1 MENIDED
8 KHLQLLDV
16 QGIPLSQNNNRTK
29 NIIFSHKDK
38 SLIYNLG
45 SNIVLYNL
53 KKNLKT
59 FLQYFS
65 SDILSIKYVQDD
77 LNILVIIS
85 DNKPFPILS
94 IWKIPSFQ
102 GIFTQELIFNNNFR
116 FDNVYIEQ
124 LNTYTLIILIMNKTE
139 TEHHLYVLNILN
151 DFKFEINFF
160 GKIRNILPKIID
172 FGCFF
177 RNNEIVFLMKH
188 NLQIYSLDLFKA
200 KNTLKKN
207 INFSF
212 KLKSNS
218 LDICKIMNFLSIL
231 TEKGNCLIYD
241 DNGNNTS
248 NLNPIGQEMFISSH
262 FCEKNL
268 CLSTSKGNI
277 YVYNIFGFILK
288 YMINGEDILSIKRLS
303 LINNI
308 NFNIKYSA
316 EDKIIIKCSVDE
328 KNDQLFCLFQNNS
341 FLFLSINQLLENTQF
356 RYNIKSENFNNK
368 SLYSF
373 NHSNKIFDICLK
385 SYNNQNYNHNKQKEN
400 IFYTCA
406 KDNKL
411 ILYKIEQSDDKIKNL
426 YYDLKNILSL
436 SKATNN
442 SSHYITSMQIH
453 PIYSHKLFLGDNKGF
468 LYKIYLNTE
477 LINEYK
483 KFNIDSYSIIY
494 LSFSSNGLLLFI
506 GLETGKQLIY
516 KMNKSFECILKLTE
530 HYLTYD
536 EIIFRKNN
544 NHIISYGYFFSDKNH
559 RHCLL
564 YKKNNYILEYDKL
577 FKNER
582 GPLVIKKKILDII
595 FNYPI
600 LDLVMHK
607 SENYVI
613 VLDERR
619 QILINN
625 INENKITAIIDL
637 TSQVNYIY
645 NIQIDISGLYLAVI
659 CDIKLHNNNKY
670 IKSKNDLLIIDINSS
685 KLKNF
690 IIQNS
695 PMSKA
700 VFDNEGKYII
710 IGGEAGEISLWR
722 LPGEI
727 SSNIKNLLEEINNN
741 ESFWDN
747 YEIKYGKFLPY
758 NKDKNIDD
766 DITLTSLPNDLNNNI
781 ENDSKLNDI
790 SDVINNDDKADDDN
804 ILDEIENNYN
814 LKFDFDRNKAYKN
827 KHHQSKSMNMRI
839 KNPKYNLRNQLI
851 KKGLQTNYG
860 NDNYKFDNLKENGM
874 PKMNI
879 NYKGKVNNN
888 NYFNNSMDNLNI
900 KNNIRYNFWTK
911 NDTIKI
917 KNSINYIGNHKYPEP
932 KDIDDYLL

>member
-16 QGIPLSQNNNRTK
+16 QGIPLSQNNIQTK
-29 NIIFSHKDK
+29 KIIFSHKDK

-45 SNIVLYNL
+45 SNIVSYNL
-53 KKNLKT
+53 SKNLKT

-65 SDILSIKYVQDD
+65 ADILSIKYVQDD

-85 DNKPFPILS
+85 DDKPFPILS
-94 IWKIPSFQ
+94 IWKFPSFQ
-102 GIFTQELIFNNNFR
+102 GIFSQELIFNNNFR
-116 FDNVYIEQ
+116 FENVYIEQ

-139 TEHHLYVLNILN
+139 TEHYLYVLNILN

-160 GKIRNILPKIID
+160 GKIKNILPKIID

-188 NLQIYSLDLFKA
+188 NLQIYSLDLYKA
-200 KNTLKKN
+200 QNTLKKN

-218 LDICKIMNFLSIL
+218 LDICKIMNFLAIL

-241 DNGNNTS
+241 NNGNNTS
-248 NLNPIGQEMFISSH
+248 NIIPIGQEMFVSSQ

-268 CLSTSKGNI
+268 CLSTTKGNI
-277 YVYNIFGFILK
+277 YIYNIFGFILK
-288 YMINGEDILSIKRLS
+288 YMINGVDILSFKKFS

-308 NFNIKYSA
+308 NSNNNFSA
-316 EDKIIIKCSVDE
+316 EDQIIIKSSVDE

-341 FLFLSINQLLENTQF
+341 FLFLSINQLLDNTKF
-356 RYNIKSENFNNK
+356 RYNIKSENLNSI

-385 SYNNQNYNHNKQKEN
+385 SYNNQNNSRNKQKEN
-400 IFYTCA
+400 SFYTCA
-406 KDNKL
+406 QDNKL
-411 ILYKIEQSDDKIKNL
+411 ILYNIDQSEDKIKNL
-426 YYDLKNILSL
+426 YYDLKDILSL

-442 SSHYITSMQIH
+442 SSHYITTMQLH

-483 KFNIDSYSIIY
+483 KFNIDSFSIIY

-544 NHIISYGYFFSDKNH
+544 NHIISYGYFFSNKNH

-577 FKNER
+577 FKSER
-582 GPLVIKKKILDII
+582 GPLVVKKKILDII

-600 LDLVMHK
+600 LDIVMHK

-613 VLDERR
+613 ILDERR

-637 TSQVNYIY
+637 SSQVNYIY
-645 NIQIDISGLYLAVI
+645 NIQIDASGLYLSVI
-659 CDIKLHNNNKY
+659 CDIKLHGNKKT
-670 IKSKNDLLIIDINSS
+670 IKNKNDLLIIEISSS

-700 VFDNEGKYII
+700 VFDNDGKYLI
-710 IGGEAGEISLWR
+710 IGGESGEISLWR

-727 SSNIKNLLEEINNN
+727 SSNIKSLLGEINNN
-741 ESFWDN
+741 EDFWDN

-758 NKDKNIDD
+758 HKDKNIDD
-766 DITLTSLPNDLNNNI
+766 DITLTSLQNDLNNNFG
-781 ENDSKLNDI
+781 NDINLNDI
-790 SDVINNDDKADDDN
+790 SDVIDNDNKIDDN
-804 ILDEIENNYN
+804 NFFEEIESNYN
-814 LKFDFDRNKAYKN
+814 YNMDLVKNQAYKN
-827 KHHQSKSMNMRI
+827 KQYQSRSMSMGIKHHKF
-839 KNPKYNLRNQLI
+839 NLRNQLV
-851 KKGLQTNYG
+851 KSGYQANTGNY
-860 NDNYKFDNLKENGM
+860 NYRFDNLKENGM
-874 PKMNI
+874 PKMNM
-879 NYKGKVNNN
+879 NYKSKTDNR
-888 NYFNNSMDNLNI
+888 NYFNYSIDKSNM

-911 NDTIKI
+911 FDTIKI
-917 KNSINYIGNHKYPEP
+917 KNSVNYIGNHKYPEP

>member
-16 QGIPLSQNNNRTK
+16 QGIPLSQNNIQSK
-29 NIIFSHKDK
+29 KIIFSHKDK

-45 SNIVLYNL
+45 SNIVSYNL

-65 SDILSIKYVQDD
+65 ADILSIKYVQDD

-85 DNKPFPILS
+85 DDKPFPILS
-94 IWKIPSFQ
+94 IWKYPSFQ
-102 GIFTQELIFNNNFR
+102 GIFSQELIFNNNFR
-116 FDNVYIEQ
+116 FENVYIEQ

-139 TEHHLYVLNILN
+139 TEHYLYVLNILN

-160 GKIRNILPKIID
+160 GKIKNILPKIID

-188 NLQIYSLDLFKA
+188 NLQIYSLDLYKA
-200 KNTLKKN
+200 QNTLKKN

-218 LDICKIMNFLSIL
+218 LDICKIMNFLAIL

-241 DNGNNTS
+241 NNGNNTS
-248 NLNPIGQEMFISSH
+248 NIIPIGQEMFVSSQ

-268 CLSTSKGNI
+268 CLSTTKGNI

-288 YMINGEDILSIKRLS
+288 YMIKGEDILSFKKFS

-308 NFNIKYSA
+308 NSNNNFSA
-316 EDKIIIKCSVDE
+316 EDKIIIKSSVDE

-341 FLFLSINQLLENTQF
+341 FLFLSINQLLDNTKF
-356 RYNIKSENFNNK
+356 RFNIKSENFNPI

-385 SYNNQNYNHNKQKEN
+385 SYNNQNNSRNKQKEN
-400 IFYTCA
+400 SFYTCA
-406 KDNKL
+406 QDNKL
-411 ILYKIEQSDDKIKNL
+411 ILYNIDQSEDKIKNL
-426 YYDLKNILSL
+426 YYDLKDILSL

-442 SSHYITSMQIH
+442 SSHYITTMQLH

-483 KFNIDSYSIIY
+483 KFNIDSFSIIY

-516 KMNKSFECILKLTE
+516 KMSKSFECILKLTE

-544 NHIISYGYFFSDKNH
+544 NHIISYGYFFSNKNH

-577 FKNER
+577 FKSER
-582 GPLVIKKKILDII
+582 GPLVVKKKILDII

-600 LDLVMHK
+600 LDIVIHK

-637 TSQVNYIY
+637 SSQVNYIY
-645 NIQIDISGLYLAVI
+645 NIQIDASGLYLSVI
-659 CDIKLHNNNKY
+659 CDIKLHGNKKT
-670 IKSKNDLLIIDINSS
+670 IKNKNDLLIIEISSS

-700 VFDNEGKYII
+700 VFDNDGKYLI
-710 IGGEAGEISLWR
+710 IGGESGEISLWR

-727 SSNIKNLLEEINNN
+727 SSNIKSLLGEINNN
-741 ESFWDN
+741 EDFWDN

-758 NKDKNIDD
+758 HKDKNIDD
-766 DITLTSLPNDLNNNI
+766 DITLTSLNNDLNNNFG
-781 ENDSKLNDI
+781 NDINLNDI
-790 SDVINNDDKADDDN
+790 SDVIDNDNKIDDN
-804 ILDEIENNYN
+804 NFFEEIESNYN
-814 LKFDFDRNKAYKN
+814 YNMDLVKNQAYKN
-827 KHHQSKSMNMRI
+827 KQYQSRSMSMGI
-839 KNPKYNLRNQLI
+839 KNHKFNLRNQLM
-851 KKGLQTNYG
+851 KSGYQANTGNY
-860 NDNYKFDNLKENGM
+860 NYRFDNLKENGM
-874 PKMNI
+874 PKMNM
-879 NYKGKVNNN
+879 NYKSKTNNR
-888 NYFNNSMDNLNI
+888 NYFNYSIDKPNM

-911 NDTIKI
+911 FDTIKI
-917 KNSINYIGNHKYPEP
+917 KNSVNYIGNHKYPEP